1 MVNEFSLGQTKRPKK
16 IRRNEIYSA
25 VYWNGKQ
32 KIRVNPCLIISN
44 NVQNE
49 MSQFLIV
56 LPITMKKL
64 PPSPFHVP
72 IILQGK
78 KETIIT
84 ERIHILHKDN
94 LEEYLGRI
102 DQETSLEVENALH
115 LVLSF
120 SKSNLEWYL
129 SLFLDDIAS

>member
-1 MVNEFSLGQTKRPKK
+1 
-16 IRRNEIYSA
+16 
-25 VYWNGKQ
+25 
-32 KIRVNPCLIISN
+32 
-44 NVQNE
+44 

-72 IILQGK
+72 IVLQGK
-78 KETIIT
+78 KVAIIT

-102 DQETSLEVENALH
+102 GQETALEVENALH

-120 SKSNLEWYL
+120 SKSK
-129 SLFLDDIAS
+129 S